1 MSESQRYGAYLDF
14 TRAPESSER
23 KAATALARKLRQV
36 KHPAVKPTRRNHTRP
51 PGQLDVREAM
61 RLTHQVSANQRITA
75 KPFIHTA
82 VDRTKTAD
90 LKVGIMCDISGSMSS
105 AQEPLAVSRWVLAD
119 AVHAVGGEVATVL
132 FGDDA
137 HGVQRGKQ
145 RQTEIEVFDARG
157 GWENYIPAFSMID
170 GELDLIDGDGARL
183 LVIITDGRFNDR
195 GAVRYAE
202 ETMDM
207 ARKAG
212 VVVVWLSVSGYFQR
226 EDGYGHGKVIDG
238 HGKSATEIATML
250 GNEVLDAFRDAL
262 R

>member
-1 MSESQRYGAYLDF
+1 MQMRYGAHLDNE
-14 TRAPESSER
+14 RKPESSEK
-23 KAATALARKLRQV
+23 KAATALARRLRQV
-36 KHPAVKPTRRNHTRP
+36 KHPSAKPTRRNHTRP

-61 RLTHQVSANQRITA
+61 RLTQQASANQRLTA
-75 KPFIHTA
+75 KPFIHTT

-90 LKVGIMCDISGSMSS
+90 LKVGIMCDISGSMSN
-105 AQEPLAVSRWVLAD
+105 AQEPLAVARWMLAD

-132 FGDDA
+132 FGDEA

-145 RQTEIEVFDARG
+145 RQQTVEVFSATG
-157 GWENYIPAFSMID
+157 GWENYIPAFGMID
-170 GELDLIDGDGARL
+170 SELDLIDGDGARL

-212 VVVVWLSVSGYFQR
+212 VAVVWLSVSGYFQR
-226 EDGYGHGKVIDG
+226 EDCYGHGKLIDG
-238 HGKSATEIATML
+238 QGKSATEIATML
-250 GNEVLDAFRDAL
+250 GDEVLAAFQEAL